1 MDKSNRLATTQ
12 IISFGQVGV
21 LPVNSRDC
29 GVTAVDTSSAGLF
42 EDERRRRML
51 SANPVYV
58 PRNWLLH
65 EAIVDAEQDDYQK
78 VQVYNTSLILMLRFG
93 CDE

>member
-1 MDKSNRLATTQ
+1 M
-12 IISFGQVGV
+12 
-21 LPVNSRDC
+21 NSRVVDC
-29 GVTAVDTSSAGLF
+29 GVTAVDASSSGLF

-78 VQVYNTSLILMLRFG
+78 VLVCYESNFWAKYTTSYSTYT
-93 CDE
+93 